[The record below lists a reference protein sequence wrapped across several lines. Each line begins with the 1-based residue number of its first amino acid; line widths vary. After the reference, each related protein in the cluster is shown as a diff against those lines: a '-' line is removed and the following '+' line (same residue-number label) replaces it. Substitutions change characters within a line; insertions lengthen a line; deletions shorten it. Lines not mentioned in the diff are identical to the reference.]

1 MTHSDKGH
9 YANKHQ
15 GQKIDEKITSFI
27 KSKAKNN
34 EITCAAAH
42 KAAEKLG
49 GVSPGEI
56 GIQIDLIEF
65 RITMCQLGLF
75 GYDGETKKIDPD
87 FNLPSDMEEQ
97 IDAISKDGRI
107 SCLESWNIA
116 DSLKTKRIDVASGCE
131 KKGLKIKPCQLG
143 AF

>member
-15 GQKIDEKITSFI
+15 GQKIDEKISSLI
-27 KSKAKNN
+27 KSKAKDN
-34 EITCAAAH
+34 ELTCVAAH
-42 KAAEKLG
+42 KAAEELG
-49 GVSPGEI
+49 ISPKEI
-56 GIQIDLIEF
+56 GIQTDLIEF

-75 GYDGETKKIDPD
+75 GYEGGTKKIDPD

-97 IDAISKDGRI
+97 IDKISKDGRI

-116 DSLKTKRIDVASGCE
+116 DSLKTKRVDVASGCE

>member
-9 YANKHQ
+9 YAAKHKDK
-15 GQKIDEKITSFI
+15 KINEKMTALI
-27 KSKAKNN
+27 KSFSSENN
-34 EITCAAAH
+34 LTCSMAHQAAN
-42 KAAEKLG
+42 EL

-56 GIQIDLIEF
+56 GIQADLIEF

-75 GYDGETKKIDPD
+75 GYEDGTKQIDPD

-97 IDAISKDGRI
+97 IDKISKEGRI
-107 SCLESWNIA
+107 SCLECWNIA
-116 DSLKTKRIDVASGCE
+116 KNLNTKKRDVASGCE
-131 KKGLKIKPCQLG
+131 KKKLRIKPCQLG